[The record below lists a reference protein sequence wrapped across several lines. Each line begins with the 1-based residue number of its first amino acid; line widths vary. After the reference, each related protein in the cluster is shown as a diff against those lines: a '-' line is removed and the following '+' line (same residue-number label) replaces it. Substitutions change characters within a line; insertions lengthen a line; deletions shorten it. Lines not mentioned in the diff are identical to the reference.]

1 MNKQKQIASFL
12 NPSDNKLI
20 KPWFH
25 RLTGLKDPVYFFSLL
40 YVFFLP
46 FFRVAPVIVLAVW
59 IPIALFTYRWSIA
72 GRAWAKNPVNYCLL
86 LLYLMYLLSLFF
98 TDNTTESLVKLEVKV
113 SYILLP
119 LLLAPAI
126 DFDRAKQFN
135 LLKAFI
141 TGTSISIVVNLI
153 ISFIQFII
161 KDNTAYFFYHYVT
174 EFHHTSY
181 YALYLSFSVFAM
193 LYLQRYR
200 VMRDNRILI
209 PLIILH
215 IVMVFMLSS
224 KAGIIVLFLA
234 MIIEAISR
242 LRRKA
247 NFKHLL
253 IFTGGLIIL
262 VVLALFNDRV
272 RDAFDYVQLGETAE
286 VSETKNI
293 REAIIHQPENS
304 SSSRVMV
311 WTTCAEVIPQ
321 HWLFGV
327 TPGDVTDKL
336 VESYKAQNYEGPA
349 EKRLNCHNQFMQTQL
364 GLGIVATILL
374 LTAFLLPFFGKQ
386 RPFKRLAAMF
396 LVLVFASFM
405 FESMLETQSGVQF
418 ILFFLVLFSY
428 QRLNDDIYDTIF
440 TTTN

>member
-1 MNKQKQIASFL
+1 MISRSHIAAFL
-12 NPSDNKLI
+12 NPSENKLI
-20 KPWFH
+20 KPWIQPH
-25 RLTGLKDPVYFFSLL
+25 TGLRDPVYIFSLL
-40 YVFFLP
+40 YTFFLP
-46 FFRVAPVIVLAVW
+46 FYRIAPVIVIAVW
-59 IPIALFTYRWSIA
+59 VIMAVFTYRWKLV
-72 GRAWAKNPVNYCLL
+72 GKAWAKNPVNYCLL
-86 LLYLMYLLSLFF
+86 LLYLMYVLSLFF
-98 TDNTTESLVKLEVKV
+98 TANMDESLVKLQVKI

-119 LLLAPAI
+119 VLLAPAI

-141 TGTSISIVVNLI
+141 AGTSISILVNLF
-153 ISFIQFII
+153 ISFSHFLI

-181 YALYLSFSVFAM
+181 YALYLNFAVFAM

-200 VMRDNRILI
+200 SLRNLWLLI
-209 PLIILH
+209 PMLIIH
-215 IVMVFMLSS
+215 IGMVFLLSS

-234 MIIEAISR
+234 LIIEAISR
-242 LRRKA
+242 LRKHA
-247 NFKHLL
+247 NLKHLL
-253 IFTGGLIIL
+253 IFTTSIIVL
-262 VVLALFNDRV
+262 VVLSLFNDRV
-272 RDAFDYVQLGETAE
+272 RDAFDYIQL
-286 VSETKNI
+286 SETESI
-293 REAIIHQPENS
+293 SEPGAISDAIIQQPENS

-336 VESYKAQNYEGPA
+336 VKSYKAHNYEGPA
-349 EKRLNCHNQFMQTQL
+349 ENRLNCHNQFMQTQL